1 MNLNALAPLFLDS
14 LLKFLFGLLM
24 NIIILIREVLLI
36 KQTNIYIYLLI
47 FGFRVKFVE
56 LQSLLIQDFGLIN
69 RSFWP

>member
-1 MNLNALAPLFLDS
+1 MNLNALVPLFLDS

-24 NIIILIREVLLI
+24 NIIILIREPLLI

>member
-24 NIIILIREVLLI
+24 NIIILIREPLLI